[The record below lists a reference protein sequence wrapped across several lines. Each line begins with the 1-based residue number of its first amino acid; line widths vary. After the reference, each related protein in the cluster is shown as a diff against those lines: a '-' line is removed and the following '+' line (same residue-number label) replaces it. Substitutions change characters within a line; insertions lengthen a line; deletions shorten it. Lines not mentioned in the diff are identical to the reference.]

1 MANKGAKQILIYLFL
16 FFLEKTNLKELEDIY
31 KQMVELLFLL
41 LKRVCMGNNQ
51 ASVYVG
57 IKDSNKSVPLV
68 MTGLTG
74 GLPLLRYLVF

>member
-1 MANKGAKQILIYLFL
+1 MIYLFI
-16 FFLEKTNLKELEDIY
+16 FIFLEKTNLKELEGIY

-74 GLPLLRYLVF
+74 GFTPS